1 MQLTHNLQYY
11 NFYNDLKCTED
22 TDNSVPDEIDPNR
35 DDDDDD
41 DDDDD
46 NDDDDD
52 EKENGSDG
60 RSDDENI

>member
-1 MQLTHNLQYY
+1 MQLTHSSQYY

-41 DDDDD
+41 DDDD
-46 NDDDDD
+46 

-60 RSDDENI
+60 RSDDESI

>member
-41 DDDDD
+41 DDDE

>member
-11 NFYNDLKCTED
+11 NFCNDLKCTED

-46 NDDDDD
+46 

-60 RSDDENI
+60 RSDDESI